1 MVLTTTQHLTVTCGS
16 QAHVLAADWYRPS
29 DEPLAGF
36 VWLQHGFSRSK
47 RHLASLARSL
57 AAATGAAIVVPT
69 ISSRFVSRS
78 GCWINGSAMHLAVAH
93 LLLDRFDALE
103 ASAEAA
109 GVGPLPSRFV
119 LAGHSAGGNLAAA
132 AAGLLTQIDAGGGP
146 GLDGLCGVVM
156 LDGVDHRG
164 AIGLALDRLSGASH
178 RPVWTIAA
186 PDSRCN
192 ASGSGTAA
200 LRVKRPDQF
209 VGVRLTTGSH
219 VDAEGPDSGR
229 LAGLVCGT
237 PTAANVDAVRTITAD
252 WIGALL
258 ADRPETA
265 LFADPSASFPALG
278 TPVTRLPG

>member
-1 MVLTTTQHLTVTCGS
+1 
-16 QAHVLAADWYRPS
+16 
-29 DEPLAGF
+29 
-36 VWLQHGFSRSK
+36 
-47 RHLASLARSL
+47 
-57 AAATGAAIVVPT
+57 
-69 ISSRFVSRS
+69 
-78 GCWINGSAMHLAVAH
+78 MHLAVAH
-93 LLLDRFDALE
+93 LFVDRFDALA

-132 AAGLLTQIDAGGGP
+132 AAGSLVGIGAGGGP

-200 LRVKRPDQF
+200 LQLKRPDQF

-229 LAGLVCGT
+229 LAWLVCGT
-237 PTAANVDAVRTITAD
+237 PTAVNVDAVRTIAAD
-252 WIGALL
+252 WIAALL
-258 ADRPETA
+258 AGRPETA
-265 LFADPSASFPALG
+265 LFADPTAPFPALG